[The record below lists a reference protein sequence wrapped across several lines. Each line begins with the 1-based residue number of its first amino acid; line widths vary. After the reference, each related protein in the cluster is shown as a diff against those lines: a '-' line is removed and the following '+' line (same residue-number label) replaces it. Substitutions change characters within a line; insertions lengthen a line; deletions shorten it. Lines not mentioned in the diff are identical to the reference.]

1 MEDLFNSVADH
12 VLRVQPEL
20 YRSEAEIPPQIV
32 AQLLRDGDLMP
43 E

>member
-12 VLRVQPEL
+12 ILSVQPEL

-32 AQLLRDGDLMP
+32 VQLLRDGDLMP